1 VCRRTVG
8 RLDEIALADPRPDRP
23 EVAQAEA
30 AAQDRGVS
38 ERSSC
43 PGREA
48 RGAAVGALDPAFFAA
63 VQPNIILAAALVPKT
78 SAADFG
84 VVQVLR
90 TDQVGMVQLLSN
102 GKTVTLE

>member
-1 VCRRTVG
+1 MPLRSRLLTNARRCSPT
-8 RLDEIALADPRPDRP
+8 RALRAAILIAP
-23 EVAQAEA
+23 
-30 AAQDRGVS
+30 
-38 ERSSC
+38 
-43 PGREA
+43 